1 MLADQV
7 VVVAGASAGI
17 GRATVQAFAREGAHL
32 ALLARDAGRLQ
43 QTCQEA
49 LELGSPRAIAIPTD
63 MGDPEQVE
71 AAAEQ
76 IENELGPIDVWV
88 NNAMVTVYSP
98 VKKMTPAEFRR
109 VTEVSYLGAV
119 NGTLCAYRRMETRG
133 HGAII
138 QVGSALSFRGIP
150 LQSAYCGAK
159 FALRGFTESL
169 RAELVHDGSPIRVA
183 MVHLTAFNTMQFDWG
198 RAHLDK
204 RPQPLPPIFQPEI
217 AARGIVRAASDTA
230 TRDLWVGWPAVQ
242 MILASRFLPAWILDR
257 IVSRQGYEGQL
268 SGEDIHPDRS
278 DNLFDTVPGDH
289 GAHGRFDHR
298 ARDGGWQ
305 SLATT
310 PAGWGARLGLV
321 GFAGLLVLALLIYW
335 LV

>member
-7 VVVAGASAGI
+7 VVVSGASAGI
-17 GRATVQAFAREGAHL
+17 GRAIAQAFAREGARL
-32 ALLARDAGRLQ
+32 ALLSRDPGRLQ
-43 QTCQEA
+43 RACEEA

-63 MGDPEQVE
+63 VADADQVE
-71 AAAEQ
+71 AAAERA
-76 IENELGPIDVWV
+76 ERELGPIDVWV

-98 VKKMTPAEFRR
+98 IKKMTPAEFRR
-109 VTEVSYLGAV
+109 VTEVSYLGSV
-119 NGTLCAYRRMETRG
+119 NGTLSAYRRMETRG

-169 RAELVHDGSPIRVA
+169 RAELVHDGSPIRVC
-183 MVHLTAFNTMQFDWG
+183 MVHLTAFNSMQFDWG
-198 RAHLDK
+198 RSHLDK

-217 AARGIVRAASDTA
+217 AARAVVRVARDTA

-242 MILASRFLPAWILDR
+242 MILASRVVPAWILDR
-257 IVSRQGYEGQL
+257 IVSRQGYEGQMT
-268 SGEDIHPDRS
+268 GEDIHPDRP
-278 DNLFDTVPGDH
+278 DNLFDTVPGDF

-298 ARDGGWQ
+298 AKDGGWQ
-305 SLATT
+305 SLAST

-321 GFAGLLVLALLIYW
+321 GFAGLLLLAVIVYLL
-335 LV
+335 